1 MLRKICVTF
10 HVIAWD
16 FRQFARKNISECS
29 ISTNAGCTRAVALY
43 QQWYREVPPV
53 VHKSTNSG
61 TRKYQQWNSAGTHIP
76 SVPPSKGK
84 CI

>member
-29 ISTNAGCTRAVALY
+29 ISANASRTR
-43 QQWYREVPPV
+43 
-53 VHKSTNSG
+53 
-61 TRKYQQWNSAGTHIP
+61 
-76 SVPPSKGK
+76 
-84 CI
+84 